1 MSGDGIYTCFFFF
14 INLTAIFV
22 SIFNYLL
29 DDFSY
34 HALSNKRQPYHHIS
48 HLISKVPVVVVIVRY
63 SDLQLMG
70 QSVPITT
77 KEMSSNHAHGELY
90 LIQHYEIK

>member
-1 MSGDGIYTCFFFF
+1 MVYTHVFFF
-14 INLTAIFV
+14 INLSAIFV
-22 SIFNYLL
+22 SIFNHLL

-34 HALSNKRQPYHHIS
+34 HAPSNKRQPYHHIS
-48 HLISKVPVVVVIVRY
+48 HLISKVSVVVVNVWY
-63 SDLQLMG
+63 LDLQLIV

-77 KEMSSNHAHGELY
+77 KVMSSNHAHGELY